1 MMLIVLRLMN
11 LKFAQQIES
20 GSSQSERAVTRMS
33 NQIRKSS
40 GQAAVGFG
48 NLHHVL
54 TELVS
59 GSNVAAS
66 TISNALVPAFERL
79 FGATHGTTFDTQRQM
94 AKEAAQS
101 AVDYAQS
108 SIEAAKADATR
119 AQQGLK
125 TAQVMKAQ
133 AIAQREQAFASDEYL
148 EKMRAVNAQ
157 NGLNTAEIEKAYAA
171 QNAANARTI
180 AEANLAEVSA
190 NQKLPPLL
198 RN

>member
-1 MMLIVLRLMN
+1 MN

-79 FGATHGTTFDTQRQM
+79 FALRM
-94 AKEAAQS
+94 ARL
-101 AVDYAQS
+101 
-108 SIEAAKADATR
+108 SI
-119 AQQGLK
+119 L
-125 TAQVMKAQ
+125 
-133 AIAQREQAFASDEYL
+133 
-148 EKMRAVNAQ
+148 
-157 NGLNTAEIEKAYAA
+157 NGRWRKKP
-171 QNAANARTI
+171 RK
-180 AEANLAEVSA
+180 V
-190 NQKLPPLL
+190 
-198 RN
+198 R